1 MLTQAILIGLIAA
14 FGKFDCQL
22 GTLYAFR
29 PIVLCPLVGLVL
41 GDLQSGLAIGASLE
55 LLFMGSIS
63 IGAYVP
69 PDETIGGVLA
79 CAFAIQLGQSTEAAI
94 ALAMPIATLC
104 LAIKNILNAALP
116 ILVDRADAFSGQGN
130 LKGVYAMHFLI
141 GSTGIIMAFLLCS
154 LSFYLGADAIQG
166 LLDFIPPFVLA
177 GFGVAANILPAMG
190 FAMLGRL
197 VLTKQL
203 VPFYF
208 LGFLLCSYANVPVLG
223 VALIAII
230 IGIDKFDLLGLGGA
244 QPSSPRKGMRTMT
257 SSPENKITRSDLV
270 KSAVNVGALGMEFSW
285 TYYKQMNIAFC
296 LMVAN
301 MLKKIYAGRP
311 DDYAEALHRHCAFF
325 NITVQFAPFVGGI
338 AMAME
343 EKVARG
349 QIEPESVN
357 DVKAALMGPLSGIG
371 DSIFLSTLRVVAA
384 AVGISLCQAGNPF
397 GPIAFL
403 LIYNVPGFALRVWG
417 AVKGYELGVGFL
429 DEAQRTGLMQ
439 KIMTCVGIVGV
450 MVVGAMCKDMFW
462 ASIPVALGSGDD
474 AQTLQDILDGI
485 MPGMLGMIAFWL
497 YYWLLSKKINPMVL
511 IVATMVV
518 GIVGAFFGVLA

>member
-1 MLTQAILIGLIAA
+1 
-14 FGKFDCQL
+14 
-22 GTLYAFR
+22 
-29 PIVLCPLVGLVL
+29 
-41 GDLQSGLAIGASLE
+41 
-55 LLFMGSIS
+55 
-63 IGAYVP
+63 
-69 PDETIGGVLA
+69 
-79 CAFAIQLGQSTEAAI
+79 
-94 ALAMPIATLC
+94 
-104 LAIKNILNAALP
+104 
-116 ILVDRADAFSGQGN
+116 
-130 LKGVYAMHFLI
+130 
-141 GSTGIIMAFLLCS
+141 
-154 LSFYLGADAIQG
+154 
-166 LLDFIPPFVLA
+166 
-177 GFGVAANILPAMG
+177 
-190 FAMLGRL
+190 
-197 VLTKQL
+197 
-203 VPFYF
+203 
-208 LGFLLCSYANVPVLG
+208 
-223 VALIAII
+223 
-230 IGIDKFDLLGLGGA
+230 
-244 QPSSPRKGMRTMT
+244 MT

-311 DDYAEALHRHCAFF
+311 DDYAAALHRHCAFF

-349 QIEPESVN
+349 EIEPESVN

-403 LIYNVPGFALRVWG
+403 LIYNVPGFALRIWG
-417 AVKGYELGVGFL
+417 AVKGYELG
-429 DEAQRTGLMQ
+429 
-439 KIMTCVGIVGV
+439 VGIVGV

-462 ASIPVALGSGDD
+462 ASIPVAIGSGED

-511 IVATMVV
+511 IVATMAV
-518 GIVGAFFGVLA
+518 GIIGAVFGVLA

>member
-29 PIVLCPLVGLVL
+29 PIALCPLVGLVL

-55 LLFMGSIS
+55 LLFIGSIS

-69 PDETIGGVLA
+69 PNETIGGVLA
-79 CAFAIQLGQSTEAAI
+79 CAFAIQLGQGTETAI
-94 ALAMPIATLC
+94 ALAMPIAVLSLT
-104 LAIKNILNAALP
+104 IDNITSALFTVF
-116 ILVDRADAFSGQGN
+116 VDMADRFALKGN
-130 LKGVYAMHFLI
+130 LKGIYAVHWGMGLW
-141 GSTGIIMAFLLCS
+141 GCLEYFLLCGGA
-154 LSFYLGADAIQG
+154 FYLGSDAIQG
-166 LLDFIPPFVLA
+166 LLDFVPSFIID
-177 GFGVAANILPAMG
+177 GCGVAANILPAMG

-208 LGFLLCSYANVPVLG
+208 LGFLLCS
-223 VALIAII
+223 
-230 IGIDKFDLLGLGGA
+230 
-244 QPSSPRKGMRTMT
+244 

-349 QIEPESVN
+349 EIEPESVN

-403 LIYNVPGFALRVWG
+403 LIYNVPGFALRIWG

-462 ASIPVALGSGDD
+462 ASIPVAIGSGED

-485 MPGMLGMIAFWL
+485 MPGMLGMLAFWL

-518 GIVGAFFGVLA
+518 GIIGAFFGVLA

>member
-1 MLTQAILIGLIAA
+1 
-14 FGKFDCQL
+14 
-22 GTLYAFR
+22 
-29 PIVLCPLVGLVL
+29 
-41 GDLQSGLAIGASLE
+41 
-55 LLFMGSIS
+55 
-63 IGAYVP
+63 
-69 PDETIGGVLA
+69 
-79 CAFAIQLGQSTEAAI
+79 
-94 ALAMPIATLC
+94 
-104 LAIKNILNAALP
+104 
-116 ILVDRADAFSGQGN
+116 
-130 LKGVYAMHFLI
+130 
-141 GSTGIIMAFLLCS
+141 
-154 LSFYLGADAIQG
+154 
-166 LLDFIPPFVLA
+166 
-177 GFGVAANILPAMG
+177 
-190 FAMLGRL
+190 
-197 VLTKQL
+197 
-203 VPFYF
+203 
-208 LGFLLCSYANVPVLG
+208 
-223 VALIAII
+223 
-230 IGIDKFDLLGLGGA
+230 
-244 QPSSPRKGMRTMT
+244 MT

-349 QIEPESVN
+349 EIEPESVN

-403 LIYNVPGFALRVWG
+403 LIYNVPGFALRIWG

-462 ASIPVALGSGDD
+462 ASIPVAIGSGED
-474 AQTLQDILDGI
+474 AQHDRLLAVLLAAVQEDQPHGADRGHHGRGHHRRVLRRAGVRARPIICPQGKRR
-485 MPGMLGMIAFWL
+485 PVVVAVF
-497 YYWLLSKKINPMVL
+497 YYRKL
-511 IVATMVV
+511 V
-518 GIVGAFFGVLA
+518 GGAS

>member
-1 MLTQAILIGLIAA
+1 
-14 FGKFDCQL
+14 
-22 GTLYAFR
+22 
-29 PIVLCPLVGLVL
+29 
-41 GDLQSGLAIGASLE
+41 
-55 LLFMGSIS
+55 
-63 IGAYVP
+63 
-69 PDETIGGVLA
+69 
-79 CAFAIQLGQSTEAAI
+79 
-94 ALAMPIATLC
+94 
-104 LAIKNILNAALP
+104 
-116 ILVDRADAFSGQGN
+116 
-130 LKGVYAMHFLI
+130 
-141 GSTGIIMAFLLCS
+141 
-154 LSFYLGADAIQG
+154 
-166 LLDFIPPFVLA
+166 
-177 GFGVAANILPAMG
+177 
-190 FAMLGRL
+190 
-197 VLTKQL
+197 
-203 VPFYF
+203 
-208 LGFLLCSYANVPVLG
+208 
-223 VALIAII
+223 
-230 IGIDKFDLLGLGGA
+230 
-244 QPSSPRKGMRTMT
+244 MT

-311 DDYAEALHRHCAFF
+311 DDYAAALHRHCAFF

-349 QIEPESVN
+349 E
-357 DVKAALMGPLSGIG
+357 
-371 DSIFLSTLRVVAA
+371 VAA

-403 LIYNVPGFALRVWG
+403 LIYNVPGFALRIWG

-462 ASIPVALGSGDD
+462 ASIPVAIGSGDD

-518 GIVGAFFGVLA
+518 GIIGAFFGVLA

>member
-29 PIVLCPLVGLVL
+29 PIALCPLVGLVL

-69 PDETIGGVLA
+69 PNE
-79 CAFAIQLGQSTEAAI
+79 TEAAI

-116 ILVDRADAFSGQGN
+116 ILVDRADVFSAQGN

-141 GSTGIIMAFLLCS
+141 GLTGIIMAFLLCS

-166 LLDFIPPFVLA
+166 LLDFVPSFIID
-177 GFGVAANILPAMG
+177 GCGVAANILPAMG

-244 QPSSPRKGMRTMT
+244 QPQ
-257 SSPENKITRSDLV
+257 L
-270 KSAVNVGALGMEFSW
+270 SAEGDE
-285 TYYKQMNIAFC
+285 
-296 LMVAN
+296 
-301 MLKKIYAGRP
+301 
-311 DDYAEALHRHCAFF
+311 DDDF
-325 NITVQFAPFVGGI
+325 
-338 AMAME
+338 
-343 EKVARG
+343 
-349 QIEPESVN
+349 
-357 DVKAALMGPLSGIG
+357 
-371 DSIFLSTLRVVAA
+371 
-384 AVGISLCQAGNPF
+384 
-397 GPIAFL
+397 
-403 LIYNVPGFALRVWG
+403 
-417 AVKGYELGVGFL
+417 
-429 DEAQRTGLMQ
+429 
-439 KIMTCVGIVGV
+439 
-450 MVVGAMCKDMFW
+450 
-462 ASIPVALGSGDD
+462 
-474 AQTLQDILDGI
+474 
-485 MPGMLGMIAFWL
+485 
-497 YYWLLSKKINPMVL
+497 
-511 IVATMVV
+511 
-518 GIVGAFFGVLA
+518 